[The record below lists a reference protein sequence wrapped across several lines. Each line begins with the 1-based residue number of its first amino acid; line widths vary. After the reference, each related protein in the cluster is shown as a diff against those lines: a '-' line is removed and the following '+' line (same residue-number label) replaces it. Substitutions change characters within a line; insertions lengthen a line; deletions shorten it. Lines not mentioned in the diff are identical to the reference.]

1 MNLTRR
7 RLLKTAA
14 AAGATVVLGGCTSTA
29 AETTRPVYAPSE
41 PVRLGFIGLHGRG
54 NDLLKSFRQVPLA
67 QVSALCDVDPQ
78 VLATRMGE
86 AKAHGESP
94 MPFADPRRL
103 FDSADIDA
111 VVIATPNHLHAVL
124 ASWAAQAGKDVYVE
138 KPVCHD
144 VREGQLLLAVA
155 DRTRRIIQAG
165 TQNRSDIG
173 LRAAFAALHA
183 GEFGAV
189 SAVRGFC
196 FRDRASIGR
205 LPMPLVPPAGLDYN
219 LWLGPAADEPIM
231 RKQFH
236 YDWHWVWNT
245 GNGDIGNQGPH
256 ELDLACWALGDPGLP
271 ESVLGLGGRFAWD
284 DAGETA
290 NAMAAW
296 YLFPGGIPL
305 SFEVRNLAP
314 KDKAAGA
321 YHGIAEAAIVVECAD
336 GELHAH
342 RGGATFIDHAGK
354 IARTFAGDAGAT
366 HQENFITAV
375 RQRQSTLLHAP
386 LAHAVPSADLA
397 HLANASMRIGVP
409 GDAQAALAAARGH
422 RELGEHVERL
432 LGILEGYQID
442 LAKTPMH
449 IGPVL
454 SIDRS
459 TGLCTGAEAGRAN
472 ALLQRQPRPGW
483 EIVV

>member
-1 MNLTRR
+1 MTLSRR
-7 RLLKTAA
+7 RLLQTTVAA
-14 AAGATVVLGGCTSTA
+14 ASTLALGGCGQTQAQVSGRA
-29 AETTRPVYAPSE
+29 YGASD

-54 NDLLKSFRQVPLA
+54 NDLLKFFRKVPLA
-67 QVSALCDVDPQ
+67 TVSALCDVDPQ

-86 AKAHGESP
+86 AKALGETP

-103 FDSADIDA
+103 FDSPDIDA

-124 ASWAAQAGKDVYVE
+124 ASWAAQAGKDVYIE

-144 VREGQLLLAVA
+144 VHEGRLLLSVA
-155 DRTRRIIQAG
+155 EKTGRIIQAG

-183 GEFGAV
+183 GDFGAITGI
-189 SAVRGFC
+189 RGFC

-205 LPMPLVPPAGLDYN
+205 SATPLTPPAGLDYN
-219 LWLGPAADEPIM
+219 LWLGPAADEPIL

-256 ELDLACWALGDPGLP
+256 ELDLACWALRDPGLP
-271 ESVLGLGGRFAWD
+271 EAVLGLGGRFVWD

-290 NAMAAW
+290 NVQAAW

-305 SFEVRNLAP
+305 LFEVRNLAP

-321 YHGIAEAAIVVECAD
+321 YHGLDEASIVVECAG
-336 GELHAH
+336 GELRAH
-342 RGGATFIDHAGK
+342 RGGAIFYDSAGK
-354 IARTFAGDAGAT
+354 EVRAFKGDAGAT
-366 HQENFITAV
+366 HQANFIAAV
-375 RQRQSTLLHAP
+375 RSRDSTLLQAP

-397 HLANASMRIGVP
+397 HLANASMRIGSP
-409 GDAQAALAAARGH
+409 GDARAALAAAKGH
-422 RELGEHVERL
+422 GQLSEHVQRL
-432 LGILEGYQID
+432 IAVLDGYQID
-442 LAKTPMH
+442 LSKTPLH
-449 IGPVL
+449 IGAVL
-454 SIDRS
+454 AVDRA
-459 TGLCTGAEAGRAN
+459 TGLITGPEALRAN
-472 ALLQRQPRPGW
+472 ALLSRTPRRGW